1 MAVFMLGRQIR
12 QFVWTHFLLP
22 GYGVPLL
29 TFTINPSHSLSLSH
43 LTPHTL
49 FPTHTLPLTN
59 SHLHSHFPSPTRLQA
74 AQSTRESS
82 LSNSYEEIGSPT
94 LPKVSPQAPTIDQL
108 LSEIEQECH
117 GPDYKYSPP
126 ANASPRGPSE
136 AVWVSPCKFS
146 PPEGRQGFSQD
157 AWVYPYGSMTPNIST
172 RKLRR
177 NSFQDVPFHQKSASL
192 DGYET
197 QRDGGGGFSISSNVS
212 YLPPHEMRAVQN
224 AVDRTFED
232 YETIPYHPSSDDDTY
247 VYMAPS
253 SPQPSHSRY
262 IYTVEPPSKDTPE
275 MRTPL

>member
-1 MAVFMLGRQIR
+1 MTESKSSRTPTPTESRSSTPTGKRAEGSPPAIMSQSSPRLQRANSASARFNFHSVHKKQNS
-12 QFVWTHFLLP
+12 
-22 GYGVPLL
+22 VPLSGL
-29 TFTINPSHSLSLSH
+29 TSAV
-43 LTPHTL
+43 
-49 FPTHTLPLTN
+49 
-59 SHLHSHFPSPTRLQA
+59 QA

-262 IYTVEPPSKDTPE
+262 IYTVEPLSKDTPE
-275 MRTPL
+275 MRT